1 MDYKMKREEEGQLE
15 AIATIWVK
23 KGGEKQERW
32 REVTNLAYIRKVEL
46 AGPVAILARITEG

>member
-23 KGGEKQERW
+23 KEERSRRDEEKSQTWHIFGR
-32 REVTNLAYIRKVEL
+32 
-46 AGPVAILARITEG
+46 